1 MTKKELVYS
10 VLKELGYNPTLD
22 DEGDLVIRYQLKNI
36 WVMVSDDDDPYVSV
50 LLPQFHEIEEG
61 NETLVLATCNRVT
74 RDVKLVKVYID
85 QTLKNVTASCE
96 FYYTDE
102 ESMALELSNSLR
114 LLGMIRSYFRKT
126 MLELSE

>member
-1 MTKKELVYS
+1 MTKKELFFS
-10 VLKELGYNPTLD
+10 VLQKLGYNPTLD

-36 WVMVSDDDDPYVSV
+36 WVMVSGDDEPYVSV
-50 LLPQFHEIEEG
+50 ILPQFHEIEEG
-61 NETLVLATCNRVT
+61 DETLVLASCNRVT

-102 ESMALELSNSLR
+102 KSITLGLSNSLR
-114 LLGMIRSYFRKT
+114 LLGMVRSYFRKT
-126 MLELSE
+126 ILELSE

>member
-1 MTKKELVYS
+1 MTKKELVFS
-10 VLKELGYNPTLD
+10 VLQKLGYNPTLD

-36 WVMVSDDDDPYVSV
+36 WVMVSGDDEPYVSV
-50 LLPQFHEIEEG
+50 ILPQFHEIEEG
-61 NETLVLATCNRVT
+61 DETLVLASCNRVT

-102 ESMALELSNSLR
+102 KSITLGLSNSLR
-114 LLGMIRSYFRKT
+114 LLGMVRSYFRKT
-126 MLELSE
+126 ILELSE

>member
-10 VLKELGYNPTLD
+10 VLQKMGYNPNLD

-36 WVMVSDDDDPYVSV
+36 WVMVNDDDDPYVSV
-50 LLPQFHEIEEG
+50 ILPQFHEFEEG
-61 NETLVLATCNRVT
+61 NEMLVLATCNRVT

>member
-85 QTLKNVTASCE
+85 QILKNVTASCE

>member
-10 VLKELGYNPTLD
+10 ALKNFGYNPTLD
-22 DEGDLVIRYQLKNI
+22 DDGDMVIRYQLKNI
-36 WVMVSDDDDPYVSV
+36 WVMVNDDDDPYVSV
-50 LLPQFHEIEEG
+50 ILPQFYEIKEG
-61 NETLVLATCNRVT
+61 NEILVLATCNRVT

-85 QTLKNVTASCE
+85 QTLKSVTALCG

-102 ESMALELSNSLR
+102 ESMAQGLSNSLR
-114 LLGMIRSYFRKT
+114 LLGMIRSYFRKI

>member
-10 VLKELGYNPTLD
+10 VLQKMGYNPILD

-36 WVMVSDDDDPYVSV
+36 WVMVSGDDEPYVSV
-50 LLPQFHEIEEG
+50 ILPQFHEIEEG
-61 NETLVLATCNRVT
+61 NETLVLASCNRVT

-102 ESMALELSNSLR
+102 ESITLGLSKSLR

>member
-10 VLKELGYNPTLD
+10 VLQKLGYNPTLD

-36 WVMVSDDDDPYVSV
+36 WVMVSDDDDQYVSV

-102 ESMALELSNSLR
+102 KSMAQGLSNSMR

-126 MLELSE
+126 ILRLSE

>member
-10 VLKELGYNPTLD
+10 VLQKLGYNPTLD

-36 WVMVSDDDDPYVSV
+36 WVMVSDDDDQYVSV

-102 ESMALELSNSLR
+102 ESMAHGLSNSMR

-126 MLELSE
+126 ILELSE

>member
-10 VLKELGYNPTLD
+10 VLQKMGYNPNLD

-36 WVMVSDDDDPYVSV
+36 WVMVNDNDDPYVSV
-50 LLPQFHEIEEG
+50 MLPQFHEIEEG
-61 NETLVLATCNRVT
+61 NEMLVLTTCNRVT

>member
-10 VLKELGYNPTLD
+10 VLQKMGYNPILD

-36 WVMVSDDDDPYVSV
+36 WVMVSGDDEPYVSV
-50 LLPQFHEIEEG
+50 ILPQFHEIEEG
-61 NETLVLATCNRVT
+61 NETLVLASCNRVT
-74 RDVKLVKVYID
+74 RDVKQVKVYID

-102 ESMALELSNSLR
+102 ESITLGLSKSLR

>member
-10 VLKELGYNPTLD
+10 VLEKLGYNPTFD

-36 WVMVSDDDDPYVSV
+36 WVMVRDDDNQYVSV

-102 ESMALELSNSLR
+102 ESMAQGLSISLR

-126 MLELSE
+126 ILELNE

>member
-50 LLPQFHEIEEG
+50 LLPQFHKIEEG

>member
-61 NETLVLATCNRVT
+61 YETLVLATCNRVT

>member
-36 WVMVSDDDDPYVSV
+36 WVMVSDDDDLYVSV